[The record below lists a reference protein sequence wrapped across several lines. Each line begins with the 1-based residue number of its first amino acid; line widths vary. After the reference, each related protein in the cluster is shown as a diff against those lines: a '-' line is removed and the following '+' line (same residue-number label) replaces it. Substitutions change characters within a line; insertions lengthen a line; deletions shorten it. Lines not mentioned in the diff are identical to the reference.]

1 MSNEDMIEEILVES
15 YRLGINE
22 KVFDKFKEYI
32 LKYER
37 SEAYRIAFNETIKE
51 TENITRDE
59 IL

>member
-22 KVFDKFKEYI
+22 QVFDKFKDLI
-32 LKYER
+32 LKHER
-37 SEAYRIAFNETIKE
+37 FEAYTIAFNETIKE
-51 TENITRDE
+51 TQNINHDE

>member
-15 YRLGINE
+15 YRLGISE

-37 SEAYRIAFNETIKE
+37 SEAYRLSFNETIKE
-51 TENITRDE
+51 TENINHDE